1 MTSFKDNI
9 VQKLVQCTPPD
20 GIIYYY
26 EISAYKSGLKKCTV
40 ATHKAHSIIFF
51 TLFLL
56 EKKNFL
62 KSF

>member
-26 EISAYKSGLKKCTV
+26 EISAYKSGLKKMHGSH
-40 ATHKAHSIIFF
+40 AQGSLNNFF